1 MSTAELL
8 LLAKV
13 YRDTTSYASQV
24 IAAEHGH
31 TIYFTPP
38 HFSQV
43 TADQWIQAY
52 RKAQLFE
59 DKYAAVSDDVPLA
72 CVDDISDD
80 GGADVPLLLGEDE
93 ANDDDGQNSEI
104 E

>member
-1 MSTAELL
+1 MDEMHSRLS
-8 LLAKV
+8 
-13 YRDTTSYASQV
+13 R
-24 IAAEHGH
+24 
-31 TIYFTPP
+31 